1 MATKITKNFNVH
13 NARQF
18 VESLD
23 EQANSLYYVTAGRH
37 LPWANA
43 SSPTVPSDSLEDT
56 YYNIYDNMSFGKKVN
71 VADVKHMVK
80 KYAWDTTGQTV
91 YTPYN
96 NNTTDLPDQNFFV
109 VVTEDAGGFSV
120 FKCLDNNK
128 GVKSTQKPSSSDGDL
143 ASIDIYKTTG
153 DGYQW
158 KYMYSFTTAENSKFS
173 SATKI
178 PVIANSAVQGLSLI
192 HI

>member
-71 VADVKHMVK
+71 VADVVGSSILKSEKQTRTEDSKGVNSK
-80 KYAWDTTGQTV
+80 YQTIEENKILETTLNNYKVVFTKTFKQGNKFRTYTVIKYAT
-91 YTPYN
+91 
-96 NNTTDLPDQNFFV
+96 
-109 VVTEDAGGFSV
+109 
-120 FKCLDNNK
+120 
-128 GVKSTQKPSSSDGDL
+128 
-143 ASIDIYKTTG
+143 KT
-153 DGYQW
+153 
-158 KYMYSFTTAENSKFS
+158 
-173 SATKI
+173 
-178 PVIANSAVQGLSLI
+178 
-192 HI
+192 